1 MFTINNQYC
10 DLFSMYYT
18 SFKLNYI
25 TKYPE
30 QWSYIFGVDAPNT
43 VEYMKKYY
51 TENMKTYIK

>member
-10 DLFSMYYT
+10 DLFNMYYA

-30 QWSYIFGVDAPNT
+30 QWSYIFGDDAPST
-43 VEYMKKYY
+43 VEYMKKQY